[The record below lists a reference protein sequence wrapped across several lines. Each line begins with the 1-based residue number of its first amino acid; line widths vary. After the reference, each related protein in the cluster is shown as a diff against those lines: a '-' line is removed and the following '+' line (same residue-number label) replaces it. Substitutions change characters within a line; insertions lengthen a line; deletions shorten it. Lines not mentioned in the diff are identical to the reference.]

1 MTPFIIPD
9 RATDLHP
16 APVSEMFRGSSILDQ
31 KRRDAS
37 ARRQHLHAPT
47 RWARRSRSFVA
58 FFLSV
63 VSLAGAVACEP
74 DGKKSSALASGQL
87 AELVKASAEDVRELR
102 AGMPLGAAELDKL
115 LPEGGLVDIDPM
127 VARETLN
134 KARSRVQDLRV
145 AKATFFALVAPSGI
159 VVRSDGDQDRL
170 VGKDAFAAFP
180 ALKAALAGGYTETRG
195 SLPEAAGVRGRPD
208 AQRVVAVPIG
218 QGEKVRGLYVSGWS
232 WAAYAYRLENAAR
245 SSARAA
251 TDKGRKMPLIYAY
264 VIVGPDVFGA
274 PISPDVNL
282 KAIKDLDLAHKVQT
296 GAPFT
301 TELELTGRVFG
312 LAAVRA
318 PALGEGAVIAL
329 LRSET

>member
-1 MTPFIIPD
+1 MSFSSSN
-9 RATDLHP
+9 RATDSRTGTVSERF
-16 APVSEMFRGSSILDQ
+16 PVSSITEPDAHTAATQRKKGLQAPTGWVRGSASI
-31 KRRDAS
+31 
-37 ARRQHLHAPT
+37 
-47 RWARRSRSFVA
+47 VA

-63 VSLAGAVACEP
+63 ISLVGGIACEH
-74 DGKKSSALASGQL
+74 DGKASSKLASQQL

-102 AGMPLGAAELDKL
+102 AGMPLGAAEVDKL
-115 LPEGGLVDIDPM
+115 LPEKGLEDLDPM

-145 AKATFFALVAPSGI
+145 AKSTFFALVARSGTI
-159 VVRSDGDQDRL
+159 VRSDGEQDRL
-170 VGKDAFAAFP
+170 VGKDVFVAFP
-180 ALKAALAGGYTETRG
+180 ELKAVLSGGYKETRG
-195 SLPEAAGVRGRPD
+195 SMPEAAGVRGRPD
-208 AQRVVAVPIG
+208 AQRVVAAAIG
-218 QGEKVRGLYVSGWS
+218 QGGAVRGLYVSGWS

-251 TDKGRKMPLIYAY
+251 TEKGRKMPLIYAY
-264 VIVGPDVFGA
+264 VVVGPDVFGA

-282 KAIKDLDLAHKVQT
+282 KAVKDLDLAQKT
-296 GAPFT
+296 RAGAPFT

-318 PALGEGAVIAL
+318 PELGEDAIIAL